1 MTSAPRGRLL
11 LVHRY
16 FTPDTPPYA
25 TILSRIATALADE
38 GYDVTVLTGQPSY
51 NRATVASAPGREV
64 MEGVAVRRW
73 RVIDDRRSSL
83 RKLANLVWFCVRLV
97 ASFRAFRRADVVM
110 AATTPPVVVALVC
123 SLLARAAGA
132 RFVYHKQDVWP
143 EVLAFQRGD
152 RQGPVLRSLRRI
164 DAGTE
169 SRSDAVVV
177 LSGDMAKT
185 VEARG
190 TSPSRIRV
198 INNFDPWP
206 LGVECSGFQP
216 DDTLDVVF
224 AGNLGNF
231 QGVEALA
238 DLVEVTSTNPRIR
251 WHFFGDGVLRPMVE
265 ELAARGGVDYYGHRS
280 PEEVASFVATRAD
293 LGVVSLNSGVIRAA
307 YPSKTMTY
315 LRNGCPLLALVED
328 DTELSVMVSD
338 RGIGVA
344 GGAADI
350 RSVADRL
357 DALALQPE
365 SLLAARDGARN
376 AYEELF
382 AMERQL
388 PKWSSLMSEMVKS

>member
-16 FTPDTPPYA
+16 FSPDTPPYA
-25 TILSRIATALADE
+25 TILSRIATALAQE

-51 NRATVASAPGREV
+51 SRATIASAAGREV
-64 MEGVAVRRW
+64 IAGVHVRRW

-83 RKLANLVWFCVRLV
+83 RKIANLVWFCVRLV
-97 ASFRAFRRADVVM
+97 VSFPTFRRADVVM

-123 SLLARAAGA
+123 SLLARVAGA

-143 EVLAFQRGD
+143 EVLALQKGD
-152 RQGPVLRSLRRI
+152 RPGPVLRSLRRL

-169 SRSDAVVV
+169 RRSDAVVV
-177 LSGDMAKT
+177 LSGDMART

-190 TSPSRIRV
+190 TSPAGIRI

-206 LGVECSGFQP
+206 LDAERSSFQQ
-216 DDTLDVVF
+216 DDILDVVF
-224 AGNLGNF
+224 AGNLGKF

-238 DLVEVTSTNPRIR
+238 DLVEATSTNPRIR

-265 ELAARGGVDYYGHRS
+265 ELAVRGGVDYHGHRS
-280 PEEVASFVATRAD
+280 PKEVANFVATRAD

-328 DTELSVMVSD
+328 GSELSTMVRD
-338 RGIGVA
+338 RQIGVA
-344 GGAADI
+344 GRVDDI

-357 DALALQPE
+357 AALALRPE
-365 SLLAARDGARN
+365 DLLAARKGARN

-382 AMERQL
+382 AVELQL
-388 PKWSSLMSEMVKS
+388 AKWSSLMSEMVEC